1 MDTQRI
7 TEMEKTVNEISGI
20 TEEMTALLSRM
31 EEGKE
36 SVSRLFRYY
45 GSDEWFEDREG
56 DLPEGIPSGVL
67 SEDGV
72 YDLLTLL
79 REESFRMIENAT
91 DYLKRI

>member
-1 MDTQRI
+1 
-7 TEMEKTVNEISGI
+7 MEKIFNEISGI

-56 DLPEGIPSGVL
+56 DLPEGIPAGVL

>member
-7 TEMEKTVNEISGI
+7 TEMEKIFNEISGI

-56 DLPEGIPSGVL
+56 DLPEGIPAGVL